1 MRLRT
6 RLGLK
11 ILEAR
16 IWLVRKRFD
25 WSQYPMIDPELLGEP
40 DAKTKATL
48 DKIYDSMRM
57 N

>member
-6 RLGLK
+6 KLGLK

-16 IWLVRKRFD
+16 IWLVRKRID
-25 WSQYPMIDPELLGEP
+25 WTAYPLVDPDLLGEP
-40 DAKTKATL
+40 DAKIKAQV
-48 DKIYDSMRM
+48 DKIFDSIRM